1 MSTHRDMSGE
11 TMSICVFCGSSVGA
25 RPQYL
30 EAARGFAR
38 EAVAEGVTLVY
49 GGGKVGLMGVVA
61 DAALQAGGRVVGVMT
76 RALEGR
82 EIAHDGLSEMHI
94 VETMHE
100 RKAKMAELA
109 DAFVALPGGAGTLE
123 EICEQWTW
131 AQLGIH
137 RKPCGFLN
145 VQGYYDPLRSL
156 IEHMA
161 LEGFVRSEHRA
172 MLRFED
178 TASQLIA
185 DFRTYTAPASK
196 WGEGQSPKP

>member
-1 MSTHRDMSGE
+1 MMR
-11 TMSICVFCGSSVGA
+11 ICVFCGSSLGTH
-25 RPQYL
+25 PQYL
-30 EAARGFAR
+30 EAVRGFAR
-38 EAVAEGVTLVY
+38 EAVAKGITLVY
-49 GGGKVGLMGVVA
+49 GGGKVGLMGVLA
-61 DAALQAGGRVVGVMT
+61 DAALQTGGQVVGVMT
-76 RALEGR
+76 RALQNR
-82 EIAHDGLSEMHI
+82 EIAHEAITELHI

-156 IEHMA
+156 IDHMTA
-161 LEGFVRSEHRA
+161 EGFVRSQHRA
-172 MLRFED
+172 MLLFEQD
-178 TASQLIA
+178 APRLIA
-185 DFRTYTAPASK
+185 SFRSYTAPASK
-196 WGEGQSPKP
+196 WEEGETPKP